1 MASATQSATCQW
13 DNPAITAEA
22 AQWYAIQTRPRHE
35 KSAVAELEQK
45 GIATFLPLVTQIHR
59 WSDRRKKV
67 ALPLFAGYAFVSIVP
82 TPITRVSVL
91 RTNGV
96 LNFVG
101 SHNQGAPIP
110 ESQIQGIRSLLANGI
125 PFSPH
130 SFLKVG
136 QRVRIRGGCLE
147 GVEGILI
154 RHNGDQR
161 LVLSVDMIQRSL
173 AISIEGF
180 DVEPV

>member
-1 MASATQSATCQW
+1 MAGATQSAAYDWNNRATSSE
-13 DNPAITAEA
+13 P

-35 KSAVAELEQK
+35 KSAAAELEQK
-45 GIATFLPLVTQIHR
+45 GILTFLPLVTQIHR
-59 WSDRRKKV
+59 WSDRRQKV
-67 ALPLFAGYAFVSIVP
+67 VLPLFAGYAFVNIAP
-82 TPITRVSVL
+82 TPKTRISVL

-96 LNFVG
+96 LSFVG

-110 ESQIQGIRSLLANGI
+110 ESQIQGIRSLLANRI
-125 PFSPH
+125 PFSPY

-136 QRVRIRGGCLE
+136 QRVRIRGGCLD

-154 RHNGDQR
+154 RQNGDQR

-173 AISIEGF
+173 VVSIEGY